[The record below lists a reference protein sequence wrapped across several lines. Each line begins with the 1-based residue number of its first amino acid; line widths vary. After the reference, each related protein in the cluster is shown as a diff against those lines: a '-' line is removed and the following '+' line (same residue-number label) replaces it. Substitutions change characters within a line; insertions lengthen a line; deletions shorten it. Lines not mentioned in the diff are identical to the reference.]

1 MNGVNPAFARP
12 AHCACALLSL
22 LAVSVIVFAITGVLP
37 GDAAQEQL
45 GQEATPESLA
55 ALRATMGLDV
65 PAPQRYLHW
74 LGGLV
79 TGNLGVSVGHAT
91 ARGRADRQPAA
102 ELVAA
107 SGCDGILLGP
117 DCADARDRGGG
128 MARLLVRPR
137 RLHQCAVAIVSVPE
151 FLVATLAV
159 LVFAVQLRWLP
170 ALSYVS
176 DIESLG
182 QLLRAF
188 AMPVLT
194 LSCVIVAQMMRMTR
208 AAVIDQ
214 LEAPYIEMVRLKGAS
229 PLRTVLAHALPNA
242 VGPIANAVALSLSYL
257 LGGVIIVET
266 IFNYPG
272 IAKLMV
278 DGVSQRDMPLGANL
292 CDAVLHR
299 LPHPRDDCRT
309 CAAFSPIRGYGI
321 AKEFYRCHRSRR
333 RPHSPVP
340 HGRPGSRVSR
350 TSAVS
355 GWIGLAIVA
364 FWALA
369 AIFGPALLSRT
380 GAAGGGAV
388 FAPISA
394 AHWLG
399 TDYLGARHAGAGDRG
414 LRATRSALPSSRRCL
429 RAGPA
434 RCSRCSLRRA
444 TAGPTPHSVAPWI
457 P

>member
-1 MNGVNPAFARP
+1 MNRLILRLLAQRI
-12 AHCACALLSL
+12 ALALVSL
-22 LAVSVIVFAITGVLP
+22 FAVSVIVFAITAVLP

-65 PAPQRYLHW
+65 PAPQRYARW
-74 LGGLV
+74 LGGLL
-79 TGNLGVSVGHAT
+79 TGNPGASSAT
-91 ARGRADRQPAA
+91 QLPVA
-102 ELVAA
+102 ELIGSRLPNSLLLAAVTAVFSVPIALTLGIAAAVWRGSWFDRAA
-107 SGCDGILLGP
+107 STG
-117 DCADARDRGGG
+117 
-128 MARLLVRPR
+128 
-137 RLHQCAVAIVSVPE
+137 AVAIVSVPE

-194 LSCVIVAQMMRMTR
+194 LCCVIVAQMMRMSR

-272 IAKLMV
+272 VAKLMV
-278 DGVSQRDMPLGANL
+278 DGVSQRDMPLVQACAMLFCTAYLILVTTADVCGILANPRL
-292 CDAVLHR
+292 RHR
-299 LPHPRDDCRT
+299 
-309 CAAFSPIRGYGI
+309 
-321 AKEFYRCHRSRR
+321 
-333 RPHSPVP
+333 
-340 HGRPGSRVSR
+340 
-350 TSAVS
+350 
-355 GWIGLAIVA
+355 
-364 FWALA
+364 
-369 AIFGPALLSRT
+369 
-380 GAAGGGAV
+380 
-388 FAPISA
+388 
-394 AHWLG
+394 
-399 TDYLGARHAGAGDRG
+399 
-414 LRATRSALPSSRRCL
+414 
-429 RAGPA
+429 
-434 RCSRCSLRRA
+434 
-444 TAGPTPHSVAPWI
+444 
-457 P
+457 